1 MTELEKMKL
10 WILLLE
16 QEISALRSVLSEF
29 DGDKSEYL
37 QMQKADNLEAVRN
50 SLVRPHI

>member
-1 MTELEKMKL
+1 MSELEKMKL

-16 QEISALRSVLSEF
+16 QEVEALRSVLSEYE
-29 DGDKSEYL
+29 GDKREYL
-37 QMQKADNLEAVRN
+37 QMNKADNLEAVRN